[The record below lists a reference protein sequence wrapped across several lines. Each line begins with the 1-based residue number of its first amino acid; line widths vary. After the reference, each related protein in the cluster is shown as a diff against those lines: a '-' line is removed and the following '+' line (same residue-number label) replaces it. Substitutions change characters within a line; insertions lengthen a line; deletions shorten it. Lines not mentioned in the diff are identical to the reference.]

1 MAESIRAAA
10 TPLRS
15 WINDRGLSTHVPTL
29 KLAVLFLEG
38 VAGLRRKTP
47 MLTAAECRAHSEK
60 CVTLAKDPKMSYAR
74 HHSYGDVQELDR
86 TRRAKRSIRRP
97 CERRG
102 REVDAFSAAT
112 SANIFSSDGEDVSL
126 STPAKPSGR
135 AVNWRAWARWR
146 QRRLPPLVLRVNSCG
161 FGCRRGRRRWSASFF
176 RGSADAAV
184 R

>member
-1 MAESIRAAA
+1 
-10 TPLRS
+10 
-15 WINDRGLSTHVPTL
+15 
-29 KLAVLFLEG
+29 
-38 VAGLRRKTP
+38 
-47 MLTAAECRAHSEK
+47 MLTAAECRAHSEG
-60 CVTLAKDPKMSYAR
+60 CVTLAKDPKISYAR

-126 STPAKPSGR
+126 STPAKPCGR
-135 AVNWRAWARWR
+135 AVNRRARARWR

-161 FGCRRGRRRWSASFF
+161 LVAGAADEGGPHHFFGGARMRQ
-176 RGSADAAV
+176 
-184 R
+184 